1 MLYFYYAQAEYTS
14 ESGVIE
20 VSSRLEK
27 EKDFEDVRNRI
38 YDKIASLSPDF
49 PRDEIPEEFII
60 EAFYP
65 L

>member
-1 MLYFYYAQAEYTS
+1 MLYFYYTQAEYAG

-20 VSSRLEK
+20 VPSRLEK

-38 YDKIASLSPDF
+38 YDKIASLYPDF
-49 PRDEIPEEFII
+49 PRDEIPKEFII